1 MTTRDAGS
9 TCKVL
14 VPSLR
19 RLLKLNLGKLLK
31 LRKSKSHEQC
41 LYNGMVSVIHNEK
54 KCDELLMTLAK
65 QNKDDNGFVQESE
78 VMS

>member
-1 MTTRDAGS
+1 
-9 TCKVL
+9 
-14 VPSLR
+14 
-19 RLLKLNLGKLLK
+19 
-31 LRKSKSHEQC
+31 
-41 LYNGMVSVIHNEK
+41 MVSVIPNEK